1 MFERFT
7 NDAREVVRISQDE
20 CRALG
25 HQSIGTV
32 HLLLAVS
39 VGEGAGARAL
49 REHGIEPTGL
59 RARIRRM
66 TGPGG
71 DPIDGAA
78 LATIGI
84 DLEEVRRAVE
94 ATFGEGALEGRHA
107 VRGHIPFTV
116 QAKKALEMSVRSAA
130 TLKHKYICSG
140 HVLLGLLRSGG
151 ADNLALLILTEA
163 NADPDVLAATVTRI
177 IQSNAA

>member
-7 NDAREVVRISQDE
+7 NDARGVIVMSQDE

-25 HQSIGTV
+25 HKSIDTV

-39 VGEGAGARAL
+39 TGEGAGARAL
-49 REHGIEPTGL
+49 RDHGIEPTGL

-71 DPIDGAA
+71 DPIDGSA

-94 ATFGEGALEGRHA
+94 ASFGEGALERRHT
-107 VRGHIPFTV
+107 VRGHIPFTE
-116 QAKKALEMSVRSAA
+116 QAKKALEMSARSAVA
-130 TLKHKYICSG
+130 LKHRYVCSG
-140 HVLLGLLRSGG
+140 HMLLGLLRSGG
-151 ADNLALLILTEA
+151 TDNLALLVLTKA
-163 NADPDVLAATVTRI
+163 NVDLDALAATATRI
-177 IQSNAA
+177 TQSTAA